1 MSRLTKTFIPLVA
14 LAVLTAGIASER
26 PVHGADGFEF
36 VALGDMP
43 YELPDDYARFDRLIA
58 AINKIKPAFSIH
70 VGDTKAGNTPC
81 SDEALKKV
89 KDQFMTFA
97 GPLIYTP
104 GDNEWTDC
112 HREKAGEYDPRERLA
127 FVRKLHFSEAK
138 SLGGK
143 PMPFTRQSDVG
154 KYKDMVENARW
165 VHGSILF
172 ATVHVVGSNNG
183 FERNP
188 ASVKEYFQRNEANIA
203 WIRETFAIAKRDRL
217 DAVVFAFQAN
227 LKFGEWHGGDSGF
240 GDTLNA
246 FVTGA
251 KAFAKT
257 VLLIHGD
264 WHKLI
269 VDQPLKTQFHHG
281 ERLENVY
288 RLQVMGEREVQA
300 VRVRV
305 HPGDP
310 VVFSFRPLIVKENIN
325 PLEE

>member
-1 MSRLTKTFIPLVA
+1 MSRLNKTLMPLVV
-14 LAVLTAGIASER
+14 LAVLAAGHVSLR
-26 PVHGADGFEF
+26 PVYGAEAFEF

-43 YELPDDYARFDRLIA
+43 YKLPKDYARFDRLIA
-58 AINKIKPAFSIH
+58 AINKIKPAFSIF
-70 VGDTKAGNTPC
+70 VGDTKAGRTPC

-97 GPLIYTP
+97 GPLVYTP

-112 HREKAGEYDPRERLA
+112 HRKKAGKYNPRERLA

-143 PMPFTRQSDVG
+143 PMPLTRQSDVG

-165 VHGSILF
+165 VHGGILF

-188 ASVKEYFQRNEANIA
+188 ASVKEYFGRNEANLA
-203 WIRETFAIAKRDRL
+203 WIKETFAIAKRENR

-227 LKFGEWHGGDSGF
+227 PKFDKRHRGNSGF
-240 GDTLNA
+240 RDTLKA
-246 FVTGA
+246 FVKGA
-251 KAFAKT
+251 RAFAKT
-257 VLLIHGD
+257 VLLIEGD
-264 WHKLI
+264 QHIFI
-269 VDQPLKTQFHHG
+269 VDQPLKTKLHKG

-288 RLQVMGEREVQA
+288 RLQVMGSREIQA
-300 VRVRV
+300 VRVGV

>member
-1 MSRLTKTFIPLVA
+1 MSRLIKTLIPLVA

-26 PVHGADGFEF
+26 PVYGADAFEF

-81 SDEALKKV
+81 SNEALTKV
-89 KDQFMTFA
+89 RGQFMTFA

-104 GDNEWTDC
+104 GDNDWTDC
-112 HREKAGEYDPRERLA
+112 HHKKAGEYDPRERLA

-138 SLGGK
+138 SLGRK
-143 PMPFTRQSDVG
+143 PIPLTRQSDVG

-165 VHGSILF
+165 AHGGILF

-188 ASVKEYFQRNEANIA
+188 ASVKEYFGRNEANIA
-203 WIRETFAIAKRDRL
+203 WIEETFAIAKRENR

-227 LKFGEWHGGDSGF
+227 PIFDERHRGDSGF

-257 VLLIHGD
+257 VLLVHGD
-264 WHKLI
+264 WHELI

-281 ERLENVY
+281 RTLKNVY
-288 RLQVMGEREVQA
+288 RLQVMGAPEVQA

>member
-1 MSRLTKTFIPLVA
+1 MSRLTKTLIPLVA
-14 LAVLTAGIASER
+14 LAVLTAGLVSER
-26 PVHGADGFEF
+26 PVHGAEAFEF
-36 VALGDMP
+36 IALGDMP

-81 SDEALKKV
+81 GDEALKKV
-89 KDQFMTFA
+89 RDQFMTFA

-112 HREKAGEYDPRERLA
+112 HREKAGRYDPRERLA

-143 PMPFTRQSDVG
+143 PMPLTRQSDVG

-188 ASVKEYFQRNEANIA
+188 ASVKEYFGRNEANLA
-203 WIRETFAIAKRDRL
+203 WIKETFAIAKRENR

-227 LKFGEWHGGDSGF
+227 PIFDERHRGDSGF
-240 GDTLNA
+240 GDTLKA

-264 WHKLI
+264 WHELI

-288 RLQVMGEREVQA
+288 RLQVMGAHEVQA
-300 VRVRV
+300 VRVRI

-310 VVFSFRPLIVKENIN
+310 VVFSFRPLIVKENLS
-325 PLEE
+325 PR

>member
-81 SDEALKKV
+81 SDDMLEKV
-89 KDQFMTFA
+89 RGQFMTFA

-112 HREKAGEYDPRERLA
+112 HRKKAGEYDPRERLA

-138 SLGGK
+138 SLGRK
-143 PMPFTRQSDVG
+143 PMPLTRQSDVG

-183 FERNP
+183 FGRD
-188 ASVKEYFQRNEANIA
+188 AAADKEYIGRNEANIA
-203 WIRETFAIAKRDRL
+203 WIEETFAIAKRENR

-227 LKFGEWHGGDSGF
+227 PNFDERHRGDSGF
-240 GDTLNA
+240 GDTLRA
-246 FVTGA
+246 FVEGA
-251 KAFAKT
+251 KAFART
-257 VLLIHGD
+257 VLLVQGDSHGF
-264 WHKLI
+264 I
-269 VDQPLKTQFHHG
+269 VDQPLKTELHKG
-281 ERLENVY
+281 DRLENVY
-288 RLQVMGEREVQA
+288 RLQVMGAHEVQA

>member
-1 MSRLTKTFIPLVA
+1 MSRLTKTLIPLVA
-14 LAVLTAGIASER
+14 LAVLSAGLVSER
-26 PVHGADGFEF
+26 PVHGAEAFEF

-58 AINKIKPAFSIH
+58 AINTIMPAFSIH
-70 VGDTKAGNTPC
+70 LGDTKAGSTPC
-81 SDEALKKV
+81 GDEALKKV

-112 HREKAGEYDPRERLA
+112 HRKKAGEYDPRERLA
-127 FVRKLHFSEAK
+127 FVRTLHFSEAK

-143 PMPFTRQSDVG
+143 PMPLTRQSDVG

-183 FERNP
+183 FGRDT
-188 ASVKEYFQRNEANIA
+188 AADKEYLGRNEANIA
-203 WIRETFAIAKRDRL
+203 WIKETFTIAKRENR

-227 LKFGEWHGGDSGF
+227 LNFDERHGGDSGF
-240 GDTLNA
+240 GDTLRA
-246 FVTGA
+246 FVAGA

-257 VLLIHGD
+257 VLLVQGD
-264 WHKLI
+264 SHEFI
-269 VDQPLKTQFHHG
+269 VDQPLKTELDDG

-288 RLQVMGEREVQA
+288 RLQVMGAREVQA
-300 VRVRV
+300 VRVGI

-310 VVFSFRPLIVKENIN
+310 VMFSFRPLIVKENIN

>member
-1 MSRLTKTFIPLVA
+1 MSRLSKTLLPLVA
-14 LAVLTAGIASER
+14 LAGLTVGLASGR
-26 PVHGADGFEF
+26 PVHGAEAFEF

-43 YELPDDYARFDRLIA
+43 YELPEDTTRFDRLIA

-70 VGDTKAGNTPC
+70 VGDTKAGSTPC
-81 SDEALKKV
+81 SDEAIRKV

-112 HREKAGEYDPRERLA
+112 HRKKAGEYDPRERLA
-127 FVRKLHFSEAK
+127 FVRKLHFAEAR

-143 PMPFTRQSDVG
+143 PMPLTRQSDVG

-183 FERNP
+183 FGRD
-188 ASVKEYFQRNEANIA
+188 AAADKEYRGRNEANIA
-203 WIRETFAIAKRDRL
+203 WIGETFAIAKRENR
-217 DAVVFAFQAN
+217 DAVVFAFQADPEFEA
-227 LKFGEWHGGDSGF
+227 KHGADSGF
-240 GDTLNA
+240 GDTIKA
-246 FVTGA
+246 FVKGA
-251 KAFAKT
+251 MAFTKT
-257 VLLIHGD
+257 VLLIQGD
-264 WHKLI
+264 DHEFY
-269 VDQPLKTQFHHG
+269 VDQPLTTDLEDG
-281 ERLENVY
+281 ETLENVY
-288 RLQVMGEREVQA
+288 RLQVMGKRVIQA
-300 VRVRV
+300 VRVGV

-325 PLEE
+325 PIEE

>member
-1 MSRLTKTFIPLVA
+1 MSRLTKTLIPLVV
-14 LAVLTAGIASER
+14 LAVLTAGLASER
-26 PVHGADGFEF
+26 PVYGAEAFEF

-43 YELPDDYARFDRLIA
+43 YKLPKDYARFDRLIA
-58 AINKIKPAFSIH
+58 AINKIKPAFSIF

-81 SDEALKKV
+81 SDDMLKKV

-112 HREKAGEYDPRERLA
+112 HRKKAGEYDPRERLA
-127 FVRKLHFSEAK
+127 LVRKLHFSEAK
-138 SLGGK
+138 SLGRRS
-143 PMPFTRQSDVG
+143 MPLTRQSDVG
-154 KYKDMVENARW
+154 KYRNMVENARW
-165 VHGSILF
+165 AHGGILF

-188 ASVKEYFQRNEANIA
+188 ASVKEYFGRNEANLA
-203 WIRETFAIAKRDRL
+203 WIKETFAIAKRENR

-227 LKFGEWHGGDSGF
+227 PKFDERHRGNSGF
-240 GDTLNA
+240 GDTLKA

-264 WHKLI
+264 WHELI

-281 ERLENVY
+281 ETLENVY
-288 RLQVMGEREVQA
+288 RLQVMGAREVQA
-300 VRVRV
+300 VRVRI

>member
-1 MSRLTKTFIPLVA
+1 MSRLTKTLIPLVA
-14 LAVLTAGIASER
+14 LAVLTAGFVSER
-26 PVHGADGFEF
+26 PVHGAEAFEF

-58 AINKIKPAFSIH
+58 AINNIKPVFSIH
-70 VGDTKAGNTPC
+70 LGDTKAGRTPC
-81 SDEALKKV
+81 GDEALEKV

-112 HREKAGEYDPRERLA
+112 HRKKAGEYDPRERLA

-138 SLGGK
+138 SLGRK
-143 PMPFTRQSDVG
+143 PMPLTRQSDVG

-183 FERNP
+183 FGRDAAGDE
-188 ASVKEYFQRNEANIA
+188 EYFGRNQANIA
-203 WIRETFAIAKRDRL
+203 WIEETFAIAKRENR
-217 DAVVFAFQAN
+217 DAVVFAFHADP
-227 LKFGEWHGGDSGF
+227 KFDKKHRGTSGF
-240 GDTLNA
+240 RDTLRA
-246 FVTGA
+246 FVKGA

-257 VLLIHGD
+257 VLLVDGD
-264 WHKLI
+264 EHTFI
-269 VDQPLKTQFHHG
+269 VDQPLKTKLHKG

-288 RLQVMGEREVQA
+288 RLQVMGAPEVQA
-300 VRVRV
+300 VRVGV

>member
-1 MSRLTKTFIPLVA
+1 MSRLSKTLIPLVA
-14 LAVLTAGIASER
+14 LAVLAAGLVSPR
-26 PVHGADGFEF
+26 PVYGAEAFEF

-43 YELPDDYARFDRLIA
+43 YKLPGDYARFDRLIA

-97 GPLIYTP
+97 GAVVYTP

-112 HREKAGEYDPRERLA
+112 HRKKAGGWDPLERLA

-138 SLGGK
+138 SLGAN
-143 PMPFTRQSDVG
+143 PMKLTRQSDVSG
-154 KYKDMVENARW
+154 HKQMVENARW
-165 VHGSILF
+165 VHGGILF
-172 ATVHVVGSNNG
+172 ATINVVGSNNG
-183 FERNP
+183 FERNEK
-188 ASVKEYFQRNEANIA
+188 SVKEYFGRNEANLA
-203 WIRETFAIAKRDRL
+203 WIKETFAIAKRDNR

-227 LKFGEWHGGDSGF
+227 PRFGERHRGNSGF
-240 GDTLNA
+240 RDTLKA
-246 FVTGA
+246 FVKGA

-257 VLLIHGD
+257 VLLVQGD
-264 WHKLI
+264 SHKFI
-269 VDQPLKTQFHHG
+269 VEQPLKTKLHKG
-281 ERLENVY
+281 ERLLNVY
-288 RLQVMGEREVQA
+288 RLQVMGKGEIQA
-300 VRVRV
+300 VRVGV

-310 VVFSFRPLIVKENIN
+310 VTFSFRPLIVKENIN

>member
-1 MSRLTKTFIPLVA
+1 MSKLRKTLIAIAA
-14 LAVLTAGIASER
+14 LAILSAGLASPR
-26 PVHGADGFEF
+26 PGYAAEAFEF

-43 YELPDDYARFDRLIA
+43 YKLPKDYARFDRLIA

-112 HREKAGEYDPRERLA
+112 HRKKAGEYDPRERLA

-138 SLGGK
+138 SLGRK
-143 PMPFTRQSDVG
+143 PMPLTRQSDVG

-165 VHGSILF
+165 VHGGILF

-188 ASVKEYFQRNEANIA
+188 ASVKEYFGRNEANLA
-203 WIRETFAIAKRDRL
+203 WIEETFAIAKRDKR

-227 LKFGEWHGGDSGF
+227 PKFDKRHRGNSGF
-240 GDTLNA
+240 GDTLKA
-246 FVTGA
+246 FVKGA

-257 VLLIHGD
+257 VLLIEGD
-264 WHKLI
+264 QHIFI
-269 VDQPLKTQFHHG
+269 VDQPLKTKLHKG

-288 RLQVMGEREVQA
+288 RLQVMGSREVQA
-300 VRVRV
+300 VRVGV

-325 PLEE
+325 SLEE